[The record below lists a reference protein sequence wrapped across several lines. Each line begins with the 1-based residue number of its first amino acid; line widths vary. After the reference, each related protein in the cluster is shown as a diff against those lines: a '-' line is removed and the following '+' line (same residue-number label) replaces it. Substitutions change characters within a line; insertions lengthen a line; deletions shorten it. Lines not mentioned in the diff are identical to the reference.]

1 MAGSTVRIV
10 ITGDATGL
18 KKATGEAE
26 VAIGTLEKTSSGF
39 GTKLAGAFS
48 AVAVGK
54 FALDAVKAA
63 AAIEESQNKLN
74 VLIGESSKGIQDWA
88 RTTAASFGISRREA
102 LEATGTFA
110 NLFNG
115 LGKSQG
121 ETAAMSKE
129 FVQLA
134 ADMASF
140 NNTSV
145 KDAMLA
151 LQSAL
156 AGRTMP
162 LRRFGILL
170 DAATLKQRA
179 FNMGLVESTTGVL
192 PPAIRVQAAY
202 AEVLAQS
209 TKQQG
214 DFERTADST
223 ANQLKTLEAKADDAK
238 IAIGEAFQPAV
249 KGAATAMGEMMPVV
263 TNVIAGVGTLI
274 GDIPITADQFVL
286 LGGALLAAKVAFAN
300 TEVAVL
306 GVVKA
311 QNALARIGID
321 PINAIGKEAALVAA
335 GPLSILA
342 AALAAVAAIT
352 WIDHVKT
359 QEKIKAATKELTE
372 AMQSAKEPI
381 AVVAQQLEDLR
392 QQQLKNAAETNKS
405 ADDISGWG
413 TKWVQETLAANDAYT
428 EFVGS
433 AGLSS
438 QDLWNALQES
448 SDAVGNLRKDMVQG
462 PGGVTGEG
470 FWANETTPQ
479 VYKLSEALKEARD
492 SGRLTSDELRKIR
505 AALGITA
512 EAYKESRE
520 EIGKLIQQRYRMLA
534 DGNAEEQQWIAL
546 NVVKE
551 KGVSTAEAWNAASD
565 KIIQHLKDQGINVEA
580 LGDKTKTSEEAIKSA
595 TAALGENEDQTVDS
609 DKAIKEYNDDIEKQI
624 DVVEDQL
631 KALDKQ
637 RDALIESF
645 DKEASL
651 ASAVRD
657 STRGQEELID
667 KRKELD
673 KVLANSWST
682 QEEIT
687 EATRDYEDSLFENED
702 KLRRVASAEVD
713 RQTALAASAGITLDA
728 ATQSAIYRNKMDEL
742 RNTVGDPTLKAY
754 LSEIVTQMDAQ
765 ASKTGAAASRGQ
777 DYLAYLQSLIQLG
790 PSLRGLGVMGGF
802 VEAGMPI
809 DPAAKAHGGP
819 VAGGTPYIVGER
831 GPELFVPQSSGRIV
845 PNNQLGG
852 GSVTNYVTI
861 NTAADPNAVVQAVK
875 QYLRNNGSLP
885 W

>member
-286 LGGALLAAKVAFAN
+286 LGGALLAAKVALAN
-300 TEVAVL
+300 TERALL

-311 QNALARIGID
+311 QNALAATGID
-321 PINAIGKEAALVAA
+321 PIRAISAEAASAAA
-335 GPLSILA
+335 GPLA
-342 AALAAVAAIT
+342 MLAAVMAGIAAIT
-352 WIDHVKT
+352 WINHVKE
-359 QEKIKAATKELTE
+359 QAAIKSATETLAE
-372 AMQSAKEPI
+372 AMRSAKEPI

-405 ADDISGWG
+405 ADDVSSWG
-413 TKWVQETLAANDAYT
+413 TKWVQETLLANDAYT
-428 EFVGS
+428 AFVGKT
-433 AGLSS
+433 GLSS
-438 QDLWNALQES
+438 QDLWTALEQS
-448 SDAVGNLRKDMVQG
+448 SDAVGRLG
-462 PGGVTGEG
+462 ESVTGTKG
-470 FWANETTPQ
+470 GLAGTFWFDKATPEIQ
-479 VYKLSEALKEARD
+479 KLASALND
-492 SGRLTSDELRKIR
+492 SAVSGELSTREFNDIR
-505 AALGITA
+505 AALKVTA
-512 EAYKESRE
+512 EAYKKSRE
-520 EIGKLIQQRYRMLA
+520 EIGKLIQQRYLMLA
-534 DGNAEEQQWIAL
+534 EGNAEEQQWIAL

-551 KGVSTAEAWNAASD
+551 EGVSTAEAWNAASD

-845 PNNQLGG
+845 PNSQLGG